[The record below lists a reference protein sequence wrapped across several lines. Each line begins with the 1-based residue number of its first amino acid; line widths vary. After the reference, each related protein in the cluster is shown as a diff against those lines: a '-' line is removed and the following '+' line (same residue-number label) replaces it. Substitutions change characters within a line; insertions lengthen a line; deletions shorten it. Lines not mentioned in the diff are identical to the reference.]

1 MSETHVFSKHSTNEY
16 SSFIG
21 HSYIHVTDV
30 LWHKQCNKAHSG
42 LTLLSCD
49 WHKRVRI
56 DYGNSGEWTV
66 NYKISPWNLDMQ
78 KTWTALNWQLTEYT
92 FLCPFNHK
100 IAKLKKQHMNDN
112 ERLCHTHEGVAHWS
126 FRRKYK
132 VTLFLTTS
140 SWIPWNKRKVSACL
154 ITILKQGSTTLR
166 INRHNMSVAL
176 IAVYKSKV
184 RVHNIRYT
192 NCIYVEVWTHFPE

>member
-1 MSETHVFSKHSTNEY
+1 MLFYIGYLFYLSTCKHPTLTPVIPEVRHYYIEYKECNTFTSSVSIQESPPSYCYIDVHYKWEMSETHVFSKHSTNEY

-78 KTWTALNWQLTEYT
+78 KTWTALHWQLTEYT

-112 ERLCHTHEGVAHWS
+112 ERLCHTHEGVLS
-126 FRRKYK
+126 D
-132 VTLFLTTS
+132 
-140 SWIPWNKRKVSACL
+140 
-154 ITILKQGSTTLR
+154 GST
-166 INRHNMSVAL
+166 
-176 IAVYKSKV
+176 K
-184 RVHNIRYT
+184 
-192 NCIYVEVWTHFPE
+192 

>member
-16 SSFIG
+16 SSVIG

-92 FLCPFNHK
+92 FLCPFIHK
-100 IAKLKKQHMNDN
+100 IAKPKKTTYEWQWTVMSYT
-112 ERLCHTHEGVAHWS
+112 RGCS
-126 FRRKYK
+126 SRRKYK

-140 SWIPWNKRKVSACL
+140 SWIPCNKRKVSACL

-192 NCIYVEVWTHFPE
+192 NCIYVEVWTHFLE